1 MNNHDCVPGSTDFC
15 NPGCGPCTPPP
26 PPMSCDPCTPPRP
39 PMSCDYSHCH
49 IPVPPPI
56 APICVPPIPGV
67 NPAQQM
73 ASVIAKTNECINRWN
88 HIQENCFAALNNVVG
103 AAKSNDVYYDPC
115 EVKMEQGYNTN
126 DSAVYHII
134 RVNKFDRRGCPI
146 RVRLGLAYDNAT
158 NSNVRQRMADFGF
171 VKSSN
176 AIMTAVAPEQ
186 TGWNGPAKWKGMQVP
201 GNEATDKYIAGF
213 NEFGVLKVYK
223 GDITQTNLCQDKIT
237 DIIGA
242 CTPIVL
248 DGEITAEAQALTTK
262 QAVTAIGYNS
272 GICQTVMFFTG
283 CQDNPGMQGI
293 NVAQVMKDLG
303 CTTAVIT
310 AMQGPDATNG
320 SIGMAYLGRWTD
332 APVKYEDPENV
343 AFWYVTKRPECGY
356 KNDFET
362 EIANLVQ
369 TTGMN
374 ANGITELRDKVETAQ
389 ETADEALDLAQSN
402 EDRIEVLENEVKE
415 LDERLTTA
423 ESNITE
429 LQNGLRQEIA
439 DRIAADNA
447 LGTRIDNEIQDR
459 KNADAQLQNNI
470 DQEEQAREAAD
481 EALQEQI
488 GSINDTIEGIQGD
501 ITEINQNIENIING
515 STQLEDYV
523 KKTGDT
529 MSGPLVL
536 SGNQAANKAYV
547 DAKLTNLPIATATS
561 LGTVKV
567 GSGLNITADG
577 TLSATGGGGGGT
589 GDYLPLS
596 GGTMSGD
603 IVMSDGTA
611 VNLGSSGSLYND
623 NGQAVIK
630 SETGN
635 VVAMG
640 QTFKVQ
646 TEGGAA
652 VKVENVANGT
662 APSDAVNKGQ
672 LDTKADQTA
681 LDSLETTVE
690 EKADQADL
698 DALKKTVNGITSG
711 TTNLP
716 YVKKS
721 GDTMTGQLVNNA
733 SIVVPDINLKKSND
747 GGAFPRVIA
756 TRTGSST
763 TVTGMNVGLYE
774 SNQLETGINI
784 NDNDKGVHFNAE
796 IIDGVPDPTKDDDA
810 VNKKYVDEQ
819 AGNPFPDVPFLDEK
833 WKAGTTGN
841 LPNIASTV
849 FTVTY
854 APKEILVRITG
865 TATGSYPALNM
876 NGAGDYPVF
885 ECATG
890 ATVDVYL
897 IFRGGNYIEVNSDGG
912 FKLYY
917 TCFTP
922 SSNNVPI
929 SSWTENFTRSNKR
942 LAAGVTP
949 TDCQGLSF
957 AIYWR

>member
-15 NPGCGPCTPPP
+15 NPCCDPCTPPR

-56 APICVPPIPGV
+56 APICVPPVPGV

-158 NSNVRQRMADFGF
+158 NSNVRQKMADFGF
-171 VKSSN
+171 VKSAN

-248 DGEITAEAQALTTK
+248 DGEITSEAQALTTK

-447 LGTRIDNEIQDR
+447 LGSRIDNEIQDR

-470 DQEEQAREAAD
+470 NQEAQAREAAD

-488 GSINDTIEGIQGD
+488 GAINDTIEGIQGD
-501 ITEINQNIENIING
+501 ITNINQSIENIING

-536 SGNQAANKAYV
+536 SGNPTEANQAANKAYV

-640 QTFKVQ
+640 QAVKVQ
-646 TEGGAA
+646 TVAGAA
-652 VKVENVANGT
+652 VKVENVADGT
-662 APSDAVNKGQ
+662 VASDAVNKGQ
-672 LDTKADQTA
+672 LDTKADQT
-681 LDSLETTVE
+681 
-690 EKADQADL
+690 DL
-698 DALKKTVNGITSG
+698 DALENTVNGITGG
-711 TTNLP
+711 TTALP

-721 GDTMTGQLVNNA
+721 GDTMTG
-733 SIVVPDINLKKSND
+733 NLKFGENCSINYPANSNFTINALDRGVYINGHSD
-747 GGAFPRVIA
+747 GENGLSRLLCGVNIKDGRYNLNSISIGRNDSRSEHMVSMNNQIVCDVKDPVLDQDAA
-756 TRTGSST
+756 T
-763 TVTGMNVGLYE
+763 
-774 SNQLETGINI
+774 
-784 NDNDKGVHFNAE
+784 
-796 IIDGVPDPTKDDDA
+796 
-810 VNKKYVDEQ
+810 KKYVDEQ
-819 AGNPFPDVPFLDEK
+819 AGNPFPDVPFTDDK
-833 WKAGTTGN
+833 WKLGGTFNQAKDITINGFPKQLLVDMSFSGTITAAVGSSSAGVDVLKVNNAAQNRVCVILNVIQFATYSGSIFNCYLTGRGGEEGYFRYTN
-841 LPNIASTV
+841 GVSTI
-849 FTVTY
+849 T
-854 APKEILVRITG
+854 ITG
-865 TATGSYPALNM
+865 DFS
-876 NGAGDYPVF
+876 NGNID
-885 ECATG
+885 
-890 ATVDVYL
+890 
-897 IFRGGNYIEVNSDGG
+897 GN
-912 FKLYY
+912 
-917 TCFTP
+917 
-922 SSNNVPI
+922 
-929 SSWTENFTRSNKR
+929 
-942 LAAGVTP
+942 
-949 TDCQGLSF
+949 
-957 AIYWR
+957 IYWR

>member
-15 NPGCGPCTPPP
+15 NPCYDPCTPPP
-26 PPMSCDPCTPPRP
+26 P

-126 DSAVYHII
+126 DSSVYHII
-134 RVNKFDRRGCPI
+134 RVNKFDRKGCPI

-158 NSNVRQRMADFGF
+158 NSNVRQKMADFGF
-171 VKSSN
+171 VKSAN

-223 GDITQTNLCQDKIT
+223 GDVTQTNLCQDKIT

-248 DGEITAEAQALTTK
+248 DGEIMAEAQALTTK

-536 SGNQAANKAYV
+536 SGNPTEANQAANKAYV

-640 QTFKVQ
+640 QAFKVQ
-646 TEGGAA
+646 TEGGEA

-662 APSDAVNKGQ
+662 TASDAVNKGQ
-672 LDTKADQTA
+672 LDTKANQTE
-681 LDSLETTVE
+681 LDALETAVE
-690 EKADQADL
+690 GKADQADL
-698 DALKKTVNGITSG
+698 DALENTVNGITSG
-711 TTNLP
+711 STKLP
-716 YVKKS
+716 YVKKT
-721 GDTMTGQLVNNA
+721 GDTMTGNLFIKGATNPIVFQNSSGKNYGLISNVMSGSTPIGLNIYSGDANIKLYERQVSIGSDNDFLTSTDGTTCKLMNLNDPVNNQDA
-733 SIVVPDINLKKSND
+733 
-747 GGAFPRVIA
+747 A
-756 TRTGSST
+756 T
-763 TVTGMNVGLYE
+763 
-774 SNQLETGINI
+774 
-784 NDNDKGVHFNAE
+784 
-796 IIDGVPDPTKDDDA
+796 
-810 VNKKYVDEQ
+810 KKYVDEQ
-819 AGNPFPDVPFLDEK
+819 AGGAMPGGWLGSKWHDWKTETLKEYASQIAVKTHTNSQTEYIFYDGSNSGIFLTGQWDKDVVVIY
-833 WKAGTTGN
+833 N
-841 LPNIASTV
+841 LIPN
-849 FTVTY
+849 
-854 APKEILVRITG
+854 
-865 TATGSYPALNM
+865 ATGYSIICQDANNKPNCVCLDFCS
-876 NGAGDYPVF
+876 AGKL
-885 ECATG
+885 AS
-890 ATVDVYL
+890 AIDVISRL
-897 IFRGGNYIEVNSDGG
+897 RNYE
-912 FKLYY
+912 
-917 TCFTP
+917 
-922 SSNNVPI
+922 
-929 SSWTENFTRSNKR
+929 
-942 LAAGVTP
+942 A
-949 TDCQGLSF
+949 
-957 AIYWR
+957 YWR

>member
-15 NPGCGPCTPPP
+15 NPGCGPCTPPQ
-26 PPMSCDPCTPPRP
+26 P

-56 APICVPPIPGV
+56 APICVPPVPGV

-134 RVNKFDRRGCPI
+134 RVNKFDRKGCPI

-158 NSNVRQRMADFGF
+158 NSNVRQKMADFGF
-171 VKSSN
+171 VKSAN

-186 TGWNGPAKWKGMQVP
+186 TGWNGPTKWKGMQVP

-213 NEFGVLKVYK
+213 NEFGVLKVYN
-223 GDITQTNLCQDKIT
+223 GDVTQTNLCQDKIT

-293 NVAQVMKDLG
+293 NVAQIMKDLG

-310 AMQGPDATNG
+310 AMQGPDAANG

-423 ESNITE
+423 EGNITE

-439 DRIAADNA
+439 DRIAADKA

-470 DQEEQAREAAD
+470 DQEAQAREEAD

-488 GSINDTIEGIQGD
+488 TAINGTIEEVQGD

-515 STQLEDYV
+515 TTQLTDYV

-536 SGNQAANKAYV
+536 SGNPTEANQAANKAYV
-547 DAKLTNLPIATATS
+547 DAKLTNLPIATSTS

-603 IVMSDGTA
+603 IVMSDGTSL
-611 VNLGSSGSLYND
+611 NLGSSGSVYND
-623 NGQAVIK
+623 NGQAVLK

-640 QTFKVQ
+640 QALKVQ
-646 TEGGAA
+646 NEGGAA
-652 VKVENVANGT
+652 VKVENVADGT
-662 APSDAVNKGQ
+662 TASDAVNKGQ
-672 LDTKADQTA
+672 LDTKADQTTVDGLEETIGNVQDSVNNI
-681 LDSLETTVE
+681 LDGT
-690 EKADQADL
+690 QA
-698 DALKKTVNGITSG
+698 
-711 TTNLP
+711 LP
-716 YVKKS
+716 YVKKT
-721 GDTMTGQLVNNA
+721 GDTMTGNLTMQRSGKTLEIGDGPGVGA
-733 SIVVPDINLKKSND
+733 GIFHVKVDSQIDVVGN
-747 GGAFPRVIA
+747 RVFLQA
-756 TRTGSST
+756 PAGSSGNT
-763 TVTGMNVGLYE
+763 AFEVRGETDENTSFGHPAVMRSTVRDEYVLNMD
-774 SNQLETGINI
+774 SRQ
-784 NDNDKGVHFNAE
+784 
-796 IIDGVPDPTKDDDA
+796 IIKLKDPTQPQDA
-810 VNKKYVDEQ
+810 ATKNYVDEQ
-819 AGNPFPDVPFLDEK
+819 AGGALPGGWLGSK
-833 WKAGTTGN
+833 WHDMSEEAIPSYACELAVCGHTNANSRVTFNNNIMIVGNMANIDFCTKFNLLRYGGLFYTYGINAETTLGSMNVSSIATIGN
-841 LPNIASTV
+841 KTSNLNIQNSSAVDNLTV
-849 FTVTY
+849 
-854 APKEILVRITG
+854 
-865 TATGSYPALNM
+865 
-876 NGAGDYPVF
+876 
-885 ECATG
+885 
-890 ATVDVYL
+890 
-897 IFRGGNYIEVNSDGG
+897 
-912 FKLYY
+912 
-917 TCFTP
+917 
-922 SSNNVPI
+922 
-929 SSWTENFTRSNKR
+929 
-942 LAAGVTP
+942 
-949 TDCQGLSF
+949 
-957 AIYWR
+957 YWR